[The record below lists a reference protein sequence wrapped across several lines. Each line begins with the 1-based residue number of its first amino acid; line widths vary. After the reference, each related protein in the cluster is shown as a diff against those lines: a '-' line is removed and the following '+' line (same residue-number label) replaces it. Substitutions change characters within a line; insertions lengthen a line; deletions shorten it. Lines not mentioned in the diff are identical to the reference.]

1 MSFFDT
7 FCEMLVILFAIAM
20 GFLANKLNIL
30 GGEVDQKL
38 CKLLLTITVP
48 ALTVGSVISGS
59 SLPDT
64 GTILSVLWV
73 AVLFYGLELVIA
85 LFAPRLL
92 GGTPKQQG
100 VWRYGLTFSN
110 SAFIGYPVA
119 MALFGQE
126 ALFYA
131 VILVLPA
138 NMLAYTMGP
147 LMLGGTKRF
156 SWKQLCSPCTIAAA
170 LALVLALAR
179 VRPPELVGETLNF
192 VGNITIPL
200 SLLVVG
206 SLLAGLPVKQIFA
219 SARLWAVLV
228 LRLLVLPVL
237 LCLLLRWLRVDSMV
251 LGIAVILMAMPVA
264 VNGTMLCMEY
274 DGDTEAM
281 AQVTFLTTLA
291 SIVTIPLVAMLLL

>member
-92 GGTPKQQG
+92 GGNTKTTGG
-100 VWRYGLTFSN
+100 V
-110 SAFIGYPVA
+110 A
-119 MALFGQE
+119 
-126 ALFYA
+126 
-131 VILVLPA
+131 
-138 NMLAYTMGP
+138 
-147 LMLGGTKRF
+147 
-156 SWKQLCSPCTIAAA
+156 
-170 LALVLALAR
+170 
-179 VRPPELVGETLNF
+179 VRPDFFQLRF
-192 VGNITIPL
+192 YR
-200 SLLVVG
+200 
-206 SLLAGLPVKQIFA
+206 LPCGD
-219 SARLWAVLV
+219 WH
-228 LRLLVLPVL
+228 
-237 LCLLLRWLRVDSMV
+237 CLDRRHCF
-251 LGIAVILMAMPVA
+251 
-264 VNGTMLCMEY
+264 T
-274 DGDTEAM
+274 
-281 AQVTFLTTLA
+281 Q
-291 SIVTIPLVAMLLL
+291 